1 MNSKDY
7 AELVCAESFPRG
19 NMREYFEKKT
29 AEVVE
34 LSNGDLIAIDKP
46 DIETHFCFGYGC
58 FGDTYEGAAESAA
71 HARTSGDYFMS
82 ENLKKVDRVID
93 DLKDDSMLAYTIRAY
108 INAPKDTKIKD
119 VHTAEEWQKWD
130 VEHRNANNDL
140 IWLSAEDRERI
151 TAAYMR
157 LRERF
162 EKRLKAYLKR
172 YGTSKLHVWTYWQD
186 E

>member
-71 HARTSGDYFMS
+71 HARTSGDYFIS
-82 ENLKKVDRVID
+82 ENLKKVDRVLD
-93 DLKDDSMLAYTIRAY
+93 DLKDESMNIYTIRQY
-108 INAPKDTKIKD
+108 INAPENTRIKEFCFAD
-119 VHTAEEWQKWD
+119 DWHKWD
-130 VEHRNANNDL
+130 VEHRHENNGL
-140 IWLSAEDRERI
+140 IWISAEDRERI
-151 TAAYMR
+151 TAAYIR

-162 EKRLKAYLKR
+162 VKRLNAYLKR
-172 YGTSKLHVWTYWQD
+172 YGTSKLRVWTYWQD